1 MILSIYFGIHFFRP
15 LKRKYQ
21 EIVKSVFLQTMGV
34 NTGQARKKTHG
45 ELQEKINGLWVNS
58 KLFERGI
65 KYFSGV
71 YLRHLLRTVTTP
83 VPD

>member
-1 MILSIYFGIHFFRP
+1 
-15 LKRKYQ
+15 
-21 EIVKSVFLQTMGV
+21 MGV